1 MTFRVNLSLFH
12 KATGNNNPA
21 HASKMN
27 KSNTL
32 RNTWD
37 SACFVEED
45 EGMDWWDRWTA
56 EDEAHALWAAEADA
70 DAYEVSLAR
79 SFTAS
84 DAVREA
90 EEESQARIEE
100 LVAEWNS
107 AMAMREAEEA
117 AEPEAEVDGV
127 MEDSEEW
134 LWADEGKWLQAQAK
148 MVLEM
153 VLE

>member
-1 MTFRVNLSLFH
+1 
-12 KATGNNNPA
+12 
-21 HASKMN
+21 
-27 KSNTL
+27 
-32 RNTWD
+32 
-37 SACFVEED
+37 
-45 EGMDWWDRWTA
+45 MDWWDRWTA

-127 MEDSEEW
+127 MEDTEEW

>member
-1 MTFRVNLSLFH
+1 MFH

-56 EDEAHALWAAEADA
+56 EDEAYAFWAAEADA
-70 DAYEVSLAR
+70 YSM
-79 SFTAS
+79 
-84 DAVREA
+84 REA

>member
-1 MTFRVNLSLFH
+1 
-12 KATGNNNPA
+12 
-21 HASKMN
+21 MN

-32 RNTWD
+32 SNIWD

-45 EGMDWWDRWTA
+45 GGMDWWDRWTV
-56 EDEAHALWAAEADA
+56 EDEAHALWVAECDA
-70 DAYEVSLAR
+70 DAYEVNAMR
-79 SFTAS
+79 EA
-84 DAVREA
+84 EA

-107 AMAMREAEEA
+107 AMAMREEEPEAE
-117 AEPEAEVDGV
+117 AEPEA
-127 MEDSEEW
+127 EEW

-148 MVLEM
+148 ALMEM

>member
-1 MTFRVNLSLFH
+1 
-12 KATGNNNPA
+12 
-21 HASKMN
+21 MN

-70 DAYEVSLAR
+70 YSM
-79 SFTAS
+79 
-84 DAVREA
+84 REA